1 MIRLFFGFSLLLT
14 TFAHVVS
21 AQGILPTTHY
31 KYQVTLQ
38 VTEQIARTFGDRRSA
53 PRLEMPV
60 RSKSGRIAE
69 MILVGE
75 PVLYFDEKLYDIC
88 QSFGADS
95 TTALALVL
103 AHELT
108 HYYERHNEWMGFA
121 QLAKKLPPP
130 IKAEEKKRLELQA
143 DQRGMFQAFVAGYQ
157 PFSIVKPL
165 YEKIYTDYKL
175 ELNIPGYFSRD
186 ERIKLAQEQSVVA
199 RNAGVVFETG
209 NFLFLNGQYALA
221 ERCYRYIS
229 NLLPIQEVIH
239 NQGIAWLQQ
248 AYQMTSLSTMPFKLP
263 IELAA
268 TNRML
273 SDLRSGEEEK
283 RQKMLNE
290 ASRIFTNLIE
300 QDPTYEAGYLGLCS
314 TYLLQNQNG
323 AAEDL
328 LKKWETN
335 GGKLS
340 PNGQLLKA
348 ITFAQN
354 KNERG
359 VKRQIGLLNNVY
371 EQQYN
376 VSLLKKYFSWF
387 NQREELNV
395 DSLQVFQKK
404 NAAHKENSK
413 PIENQI
419 FNLKFPLVAAS
430 LPNQFNLPGQ
440 DFIRTSYALTDGLL
454 SFNVKLADKQF
465 DVIHAT
471 ACTAQW
477 QTKQQLK
484 KGETEARLL
493 ELYGVPSQK
502 IPAGNDVFWYGYE
515 NARCWFVVNNG
526 RVEEWTIFEQKSQ

>member
-1 MIRLFFGFSLLLT
+1 MIRLFFGFSLFLT
-14 TFAHVVS
+14 SLSCVVS

-38 VTEQIARTFGDRRSA
+38 ITEQIARTFGDRRAA

-60 RSKSGRIAE
+60 RIKSGRIAE
-69 MILVGE
+69 IISIGE

-95 TTALALVL
+95 TTALALL
-103 AHELT
+103 LSHELT
-108 HYYERHNEWMGFA
+108 HFYERHNEWMGFA
-121 QLAKKLPPP
+121 QLAKKLPPSV
-130 IKAEEKKRLELQA
+130 KSEEKKKLELQA
-143 DQRGMFQAFVAGYQ
+143 DQRGMFQAFVAGYY

-165 YEKIYTDYKL
+165 YEKIYTEYKL
-175 ELNIPGYFSRD
+175 ELSIPGYFSRD
-186 ERIKLAQEQSVVA
+186 ERIKLAQEQAIVA
-199 RNAGVVFETG
+199 RNAGVAFETG

-221 ERCYRYIS
+221 ERCYRYVS
-229 NLLPIQEVIH
+229 NLLPIREVIH

-248 AYQMTSLSTMPFKLP
+248 AYQMTPLSTMPFKLP

-283 RQKMLNE
+283 RQKMLKE
-290 ASRIFTNLIE
+290 AARIFTNLIE
-300 QDPTYEAGYLGLCS
+300 QDPTYEAAYLSLCS
-314 TYLLQNQNG
+314 TQLLQNQNG
-323 AAEDL
+323 SAEDL
-328 LKKWETN
+328 LKKWERN

-340 PNGQLLKA
+340 PNGQLLRA

-359 VKRQIGLLNNVY
+359 VKRQMELLTNVH

-376 VSLLKKYFSWF
+376 VSLLKKYFSWL

-404 NAAHKENSK
+404 SVIPYFKSNS
-413 PIENQI
+413 IENQI
-419 FNLKFPLVAAS
+419 YNLKFPLALAS
-430 LPNQFNLPGQ
+430 LSNPFNLPGQ
-440 DFIRTSYALTDGLL
+440 DFIRTSYMLTNGVL
-454 SFNVKLADKQF
+454 SFHVKLADKQF
-465 DVIHAT
+465 DVIRTT
-471 ACTAQW
+471 ALAAPW
-477 QTKQQLK
+477 QTKQQLM
-484 KGETEARLL
+484 KGDTEARLL
-493 ELYGVPSQK
+493 ELYGVPSRK
-502 IPAGNDVFWYGYE
+502 IPAGNDAFWYGYE

-526 RVEEWTIFEQKSQ
+526 CVEEWMVFEPKNQ

>member
-1 MIRLFFGFSLLLT
+1 MMRLFFGLSLFLT
-14 TFAHVVS
+14 TFSHVVT
-21 AQGILPTTHY
+21 AQGVLPTTHY

-38 VTEQIARTFGDRRSA
+38 VTEQIARTFGDRRAA

-60 RSKSGRIAE
+60 LSKSGRIAE
-69 MILVGE
+69 MISIGD

-95 TTALALVL
+95 TTALALIL

-130 IKAEEKKRLELQA
+130 VKAEEKKKLELQA
-143 DQRGMFQAFVAGYQ
+143 DQRGMFQAFVAGYH

-175 ELNIPGYFSRD
+175 ELNIPGYFLRD
-186 ERIKLAQEQSVVA
+186 ERIKLAQEQAVVA
-199 RNAGVVFETG
+199 RNAGVAFETG

-221 ERCYRYIS
+221 ERCYRYVA
-229 NLLPIQEVIH
+229 NLLPIREVIH

-248 AYQMTSLSTMPFKLP
+248 AYQITPLSTMPFKLP
-263 IELAA
+263 IELTA

-290 ASRIFTNLIE
+290 ASRIFTNLIQ
-300 QDPTYEAGYLGLCS
+300 QDPTYESAYLGLCS
-314 TYLLQNQNG
+314 TNLLQNQNG

-359 VKRQIGLLNNVY
+359 VKKQMDLLTAFTN
-371 EQQYN
+371 
-376 VSLLKKYFSWF
+376 
-387 NQREELNV
+387 R
-395 DSLQVFQKK
+395 D
-404 NAAHKENSK
+404 
-413 PIENQI
+413 IM
-419 FNLKFPLVAAS
+419 FP
-430 LPNQFNLPGQ
+430 
-440 DFIRTSYALTDGLL
+440 Y
-454 SFNVKLADKQF
+454 
-465 DVIHAT
+465 
-471 ACTAQW
+471 
-477 QTKQQLK
+477 
-484 KGETEARLL
+484 
-493 ELYGVPSQK
+493 
-502 IPAGNDVFWYGYE
+502 
-515 NARCWFVVNNG
+515 
-526 RVEEWTIFEQKSQ
+526 

>member
-1 MIRLFFGFSLLLT
+1 MMRLFFGLSLFLT
-14 TFAHVVS
+14 TFSHVVT
-21 AQGILPTTHY
+21 AQGVLPTTHY

-38 VTEQIARTFGDRRSA
+38 VTEQIARTFGDRRAA

-60 RSKSGRIAE
+60 LSKSGRIAE
-69 MILVGE
+69 MISIGD

-95 TTALALVL
+95 TTALALIL

-130 IKAEEKKRLELQA
+130 VKAEEKKKLELQA
-143 DQRGMFQAFVAGYQ
+143 DQRGMFQAFVAGYH

-175 ELNIPGYFSRD
+175 ELNIPGYFLRD
-186 ERIKLAQEQSVVA
+186 ERIKLAQEQAVVA
-199 RNAGVVFETG
+199 RNAGVAFETG

-221 ERCYRYIS
+221 ERCYRYVA
-229 NLLPIQEVIH
+229 NLLPIREVIH

-248 AYQMTSLSTMPFKLP
+248 AYQITPLSTMPFKLP
-263 IELAA
+263 IELTA

-290 ASRIFTNLIE
+290 ASRIFTNLIQ
-300 QDPTYEAGYLGLCS
+300 QDPTYESAYLGLCS
-314 TYLLQNQNG
+314 TNLLQNQNG

-359 VKRQIGLLNNVY
+359 VKKQMDLLTGVY
-371 EQQYN
+371 EQGYN
-376 VSLLKKYFSWF
+376 VTLLRKYFSWL
-387 NQREELNV
+387 NQPDELNA
-395 DSLQVFQKK
+395 DSLRTFQKK
-404 NAAHKENSK
+404 NTAPNGKSNL
-413 PIENQI
+413 IENQI
-419 FNLKFPLVAAS
+419 FNLKFPLVTAS

-440 DFIRTSYALTDGLL
+440 DFIRTYYAITDGVL
-454 SFNVKLADKQF
+454 SIHIWLADKKY
-465 DVIHAT
+465 DVIRTT
-471 ACTAQW
+471 ALAAPW
-477 QTKQQLK
+477 QTKEQLK
-484 KGETEARLL
+484 KGDTEARLL
-493 ELYGVPSQK
+493 ELYGTPSRK
-502 IPAGNDVFWYGYE
+502 IPAGNDAFWYGYE

-526 RVEEWTIFEQKSQ
+526 RVEEWMVFEPKNQ

>member
-1 MIRLFFGFSLLLT
+1 MRLFFGLSLFLT
-14 TFAHVVS
+14 TFSHVVT
-21 AQGILPTTHY
+21 AQGVLPTTHY

-38 VTEQIARTFGDRRSA
+38 VTEQIARTFGDRRAA

-60 RSKSGRIAE
+60 LSKSGRIAE
-69 MILVGE
+69 MISIGD

-95 TTALALVL
+95 TTALALIL

-130 IKAEEKKRLELQA
+130 VKAEEKKKLELQA
-143 DQRGMFQAFVAGYQ
+143 DQRGMFQAFVAGYH

-175 ELNIPGYFSRD
+175 ELNIPGYFLRD
-186 ERIKLAQEQSVVA
+186 ERIKLAQEQAVVA
-199 RNAGVVFETG
+199 RNAGVAFETG

-221 ERCYRYIS
+221 ERCYRYVA
-229 NLLPIQEVIH
+229 NLLPIREVIH

-248 AYQMTSLSTMPFKLP
+248 AYQITPLSTMPFKLP
-263 IELAA
+263 IELTA

-290 ASRIFTNLIE
+290 ASRIFTNLIQ
-300 QDPTYEAGYLGLCS
+300 QDPTYESAYLGLCS
-314 TYLLQNQNG
+314 TNLLQNQNG

-359 VKRQIGLLNNVY
+359 VKKQMDLLTGVY
-371 EQQYN
+371 EQGYN
-376 VSLLKKYFSWF
+376 VTLLRKYFSWL
-387 NQREELNV
+387 NQPDELNA
-395 DSLQVFQKK
+395 DSLRTFQKK
-404 NAAHKENSK
+404 NTAPNGKSNL
-413 PIENQI
+413 IENQI
-419 FNLKFPLVAAS
+419 FNLKFPLVTAS

-440 DFIRTSYALTDGLL
+440 DFIRTYYAITDGVL
-454 SFNVKLADKQF
+454 SIHIWLADKKY
-465 DVIHAT
+465 DVIRTT
-471 ACTAQW
+471 ALAAPW
-477 QTKQQLK
+477 QTKEQLK
-484 KGETEARLL
+484 KGDTEARLL
-493 ELYGVPSQK
+493 ELYGTPSRK
-502 IPAGNDVFWYGYE
+502 IPAGNDAFWYGYE

-526 RVEEWTIFEQKSQ
+526 RVEEWMVFEPKNQ